1 MAGTLADALDGATY
15 VSTAAE
21 GQDLVEGSSV
31 RLAFEDGRLAVD
43 AGCNTQSAAYAV
55 TEGRLAWTGPPI
67 GTRMA
72 CPDDLM
78 AQDAWVAG
86 LLVEGLDATLDGD
99 DLILSAGDVVLHLRR
114 EPAERP
120 TPEPAPE

>member
-1 MAGTLADALDGATY
+1 MAGSLADGLDGATY
-15 VSTAAE
+15 VSTAAQ
-21 GQDLVEGSSV
+21 GHDLVEGSSV
-31 RLAFEDGRLAVD
+31 RLAFEDGRLAVQ

-55 TEGRLAWTGPPI
+55 SDGRLAWSGPPL

-99 DLILSAGDVVLHLRR
+99 DLTLVAGDVVLHLRR
-114 EPAERP
+114 ERADRPALG
-120 TPEPAPE
+120 